1 MNLPRGARGARSITF
16 MSAAA
21 LLSVAIHSIPREEP
35 WPELL
40 SSAPVGPEFAA
51 LHERA
56 RLALAAL
63 KPSVDKP

>member
-1 MNLPRGARGARSITF
+1 

-21 LLSVAIHSIPREEP
+21 LLSMATHSIPVKEP

-40 SSAPVGPEFAA
+40 SSVPLDPEFAA

-56 RLALAAL
+56 RLALNAL
-63 KPSVDKP
+63 GQ